1 MIVTQRIRLLGRC
14 RSSCFQWREPFY
26 FYILNIICASVTS
39 GTERKMYFNK
49 LDTSYDNILHTLDGE
64 KVVKVDEEII
74 SALKEA
80 CAYDFVEK
88 LPEGIYSSIGERGFG
103 FSEGQNQRLSIARAL
118 LRNSPILLLDEAT
131 SALDVDTERRVLKN
145 IMESNS
151 KRTCI
156 VTTHRPSVLNMCD
169 RVYRICQSR
178 VNLVEQS
185 EVEQMVVDF

>member
-1 MIVTQRIRLLGRC
+1 M
-14 RSSCFQWREPFY
+14 
-26 FYILNIICASVTS
+26 
-39 GTERKMYFNK
+39 
-49 LDTSYDNILHTLDGE
+49 
-64 KVVKVDEEII
+64 VKADATDEEII
-74 SALKEA
+74 NALKDA

-88 LPEGIYSSIGERGFG
+88 LPEGIYSSIGERGLG

-118 LRNSPILLLDEAT
+118 LRNSPILLLGEAT

-145 IMESNS
+145 IMESNK

-169 RVYRICQSR
+169 RVYRISDSR

-185 EVEQMVVDF
+185 EVDMMVVDF

>member
-1 MIVTQRIRLLGRC
+1 MKQWNKPELLSMGLENT
-14 RSSCFQWREPFY
+14 FDLVEPLKKPD
-26 FYILNIICASVTS
+26 IDD
-39 GTERKMYFNK
+39 G
-49 LDTSYDNILHTLDGE
+49 HTDAT
-64 KVVKVDEEII
+64 DEEII
-74 SALKEA
+74 NALEEA
-80 CAYDFVEK
+80 CAYDFVKK
-88 LPEGIYSSIGERGFG
+88 LPEGIYCSIGERGLG

-145 IMESNS
+145 IMESNK

-169 RVYRICQSR
+169 RVYRIYQSQ